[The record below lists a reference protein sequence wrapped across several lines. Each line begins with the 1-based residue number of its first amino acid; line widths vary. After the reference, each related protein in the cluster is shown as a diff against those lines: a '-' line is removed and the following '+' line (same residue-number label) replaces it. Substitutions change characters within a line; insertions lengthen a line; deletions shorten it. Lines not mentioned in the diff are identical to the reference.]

1 MAHGDFGRRRRWR
14 NAPNG
19 DVMAPTPVRRPG
31 GYYEPFLMRS
41 SSTGAAQDGDSPK
54 VVLG

>member
-1 MAHGDFGRRRRWR
+1 MAHGDSGRRRRWR

-19 DVMAPTPVRRPG
+19 DVMAPTPVRRPR
-31 GYYEPFLMRS
+31 GYYEPLLMRS
-41 SSTGAAQDGDSPK
+41 SSTGVAQDGDSPK